1 MSYDVIVAQVISAAW
16 KLGIAGGVWWLTYP
30 IKRFFKKV
38 KETAEKIHLLDEVR
52 NELTVQRTNCLAT
65 LQEQGDTQISVLKE
79 ISETLKDNGKVQAE
93 MYGYMKGSS

>member
-1 MSYDVIVAQVISAAW
+1 MTYDTVVAQAVSAAW
-16 KLGIAGGVWWLTYP
+16 KLAIAGGVWWVTYP

-38 KETAEKIHLLDEVR
+38 KETADKIHLLDEVR

-79 ISETLKDNGKVQAE
+79 ISATLKENGIVQSE
-93 MYGYMKGSS
+93 MYGYMKGKG